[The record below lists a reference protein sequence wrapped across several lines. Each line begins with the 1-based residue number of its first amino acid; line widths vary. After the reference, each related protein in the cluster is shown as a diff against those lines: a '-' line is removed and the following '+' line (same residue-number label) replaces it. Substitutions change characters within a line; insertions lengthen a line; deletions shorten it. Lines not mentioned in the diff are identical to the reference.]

1 MHYLEEYLFNHMD
14 CLAVLCSDGFITFW
28 KIGEIEHARLYRPAA
43 EVVINIGMG
52 IKDELYIDG
61 GAAQFSGIFDCL
73 GLYVKTQYMSVG
85 SCKFGKEFG
94 VMSVPASRIDDGVS
108 RSDNF
113 LCKVFSVGQY
123 ACEHRHS
130 PHILPPGMYS
140 FVSVHR
146 QYRSARSICQY
157 STSGR

>member
-1 MHYLEEYLFNHMD
+1 
-14 CLAVLCSDGFITFW
+14 
-28 KIGEIEHARLYRPAA
+28 
-43 EVVINIGMG
+43 EVDFNIGMG

-85 SCKFGKEFG
+85 SCNFGKEFG
-94 VMSVPASRIDDGVS
+94 VMSVPAIRIDDGVS
-108 RSDNF
+108 RSDNL
-113 LCKVFSVGQY
+113 LCKDFIVWLY
-123 ACEHRHS
+123 AFPDRHS